1 MTVESVWGETKV
13 CTCCRKDWHPPVYF
27 CLWIT
32 FILLDFN
39 FFCLCGIYFILW
51 PIAWPD
57 KPPDIYRKIDFIVTH
72 GGSPRLGS
80 RPPPHHHWHAT
91 PWANHR
97 YTDDTQLFISTRSVC
112 PAATAP
118 WQTVRQTL
126 KPACPTTSLNSTAT
140 KLNFSPEI
148 LLPSAENF
156 SLLINGHFVT
166 RSLSICCNLGITL
179 DSTHS
184 YKSQSNHITKTSFF
198 HLCNTALL
206 HPSLSQSSRNTH
218 PHIYLLK
225 TLLLK

>member
-39 FFCLCGIYFILW
+39 FFLSLW
-51 PIAWPD
+51 HLFYPLTNFLTRQGTWHISQ
-57 KPPDIYRKIDFIVTH
+57 IDFIVTH

-80 RPPPHHHWHAT
+80 RPTPHHHWHAT
-91 PWANHR
+91 PWTNHR

-112 PAATAP
+112 PAVTAP

-156 SLLINGHFVT
+156 LLLINGHFVT

-206 HPSLSQSSRNTH
+206 HPSLSQPSRNTH